1 MSVLISTLNLVFI
14 SVARFT
20 ELYVVLILIR
30 LSLGWLP
37 NLNTY
42 NEPYYTLYRLTD
54 PYLKLFRGIVPYIF
68 GMDLSPILAILFLQ
82 NLMVIFQNIHLES
95 LN

>member
-1 MSVLISTLNLVFI
+1 MTILISTLNLVFM

-20 ELYVVLILIR
+20 EIYIVLILLR

-37 NLNTY
+37 NLNAY
-42 NEPYYTLYRLTD
+42 NEPYFTLYRLTD

-68 GMDLSPILAILFLQ
+68 GMDISPILAILFLQ
-82 NLMVIFQNIHLES
+82 NIMVIFQNIHLEG
-95 LN
+95 LE